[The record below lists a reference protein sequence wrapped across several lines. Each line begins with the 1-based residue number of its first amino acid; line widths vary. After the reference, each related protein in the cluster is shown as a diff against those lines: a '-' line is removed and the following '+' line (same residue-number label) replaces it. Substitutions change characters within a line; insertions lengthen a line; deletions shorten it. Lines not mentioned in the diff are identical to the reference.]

1 MAHHAT
7 ILATEAEVGR
17 TRQHLACPCGA
28 TFWRFVWSWAG
39 HGYTRCPACT
49 GYILYDPHLVYC
61 PTRDEAIAARQAGR
75 RVRRAKFLET
85 VNAQNA
91 THDTREP

>member
-1 MAHHAT
+1 MDAYAT

-17 TRQHLACPCGA
+17 TRSHLACPCGA

-61 PTRDEAIAARQAGR
+61 PTREEAIQARQEGRSER
-75 RVRRAKFLET
+75 RVRLLRHIR
-85 VNAQNA
+85 
-91 THDTREP
+91 THANN